1 MTVNYS
7 QTPTNSQEFD
17 VQEHDII
24 ANGRQIGFHYGETLK
39 DVDLDSVFK
48 LKMYRNEYHIDPVTR
63 QITSNVEHLDV
74 ENWQGHDFEG
84 FTFTEDSLHHSF
96 CTKQNDTIKLRGNFG
111 KDDFEILRVDISI
124 WNNNTHGNCSSQED
138 IDYYTNTVPLFV
150 MLGNSYIS
158 FDSGKAELI
167 ENTKLIDEYF
177 MSGFTNTLDILVRK

>member
-24 ANGRQIGFHYGETLK
+24 ANGRQIGFHYGETSK

-74 ENWQGHDFEG
+74 EN
-84 FTFTEDSLHHSF
+84 
-96 CTKQNDTIKLRGNFG
+96 
-111 KDDFEILRVDISI
+111 
-124 WNNNTHGNCSSQED
+124 
-138 IDYYTNTVPLFV
+138 
-150 MLGNSYIS
+150 
-158 FDSGKAELI
+158 
-167 ENTKLIDEYF
+167 
-177 MSGFTNTLDILVRK
+177 